1 MKKFVCILMIFVLTL
16 PLCACRKTE
25 YEGSLEAM
33 DTFMTFKV
41 HGADADY
48 SIELIKEQI
57 KELDKRFSTTD
68 KNSEIYALNS
78 NGKAELSGDT
88 VELLSRSLELCGE
101 AEGALDISV
110 YPIVQ
115 EWGFIS
121 GDYKVPSQYTVSEL
135 LTKVDYKKIKVDN
148 NSAVLGNGMKI
159 DLGAVAKG
167 YAADKC
173 REILESESSE
183 SALLNL
189 GGTIVTYGAKPDG
202 TDWNVA
208 ITDPDN
214 SSSYFGYL
222 SCRDVTVATSGGY
235 ERYFEKNGKKY
246 IHIIDPETGSP
257 VNNGIKS
264 VTVVSKDGTRADA
277 LSTALYVMGKDK
289 AVEFYREH
297 KDFDFIIACD
307 DNKMYI
313 SGSISDSFKLSDGYD
328 YEIIKV

>member
-1 MKKFVCILMIFVLTL
+1 MIFVLAL
-16 PLCACRKTE
+16 PLCACGKSE
-25 YEGSLEAM
+25 PEGSLEAM

-41 HGADADY
+41 HGTDADY

-57 KELDKRFSTTD
+57 KELDKKFSATD

-78 NGKAELSGDT
+78 NGSAELSGDT
-88 VELLSRSLELCGE
+88 IELLSRSLELCGE
-101 AEGALDISV
+101 AGGALDISV

-121 GDYKVPSQYTVSEL
+121 GDYKVPNQYTVSEL

-148 NSAVLGNGMKI
+148 NSAVLGNGMKV

-173 REILESESSE
+173 RQILESEHSE

-222 SCRDVTVATSGGY
+222 SCRDMTVATSGGY

-257 VNNGIKS
+257 VDNGIKS
-264 VTVVSKDGTRADA
+264 VTVVSRDGTRADA

-289 AVEFYREH
+289 ALEFYREH
-297 KDFDFIIACD
+297 KDFDFIIVTD
-307 DNKMYI
+307 NNKMYI
-313 SGSISDSFKLSDGYD
+313 SGSIADSFKLADGYD
-328 YEIIKV
+328 REIIKV